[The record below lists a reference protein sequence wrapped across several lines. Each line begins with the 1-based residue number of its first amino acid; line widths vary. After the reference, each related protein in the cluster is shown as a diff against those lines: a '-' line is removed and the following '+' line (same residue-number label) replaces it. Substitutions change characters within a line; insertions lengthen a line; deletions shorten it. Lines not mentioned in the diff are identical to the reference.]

1 MIVGSSFNT
10 KRYLKRNIDTSFI
23 RYLESDYS
31 KHCVSSDISSGWS
44 SLPLKYVYVN
54 NTPTVRTTGQ
64 LPTGEPLDGKT
75 AYDKLLSYWTTTNVT
90 ADELYELGY
99 DLAKKS
105 HDEVFIV
112 NHAKGILCAL

>member
-64 LPTGEPLDGKT
+64 LPTGEPLDGKK
-75 AYDKLLSYWTTTNVT
+75 AYDKLLSYWTTTEVK
-90 ADELYELGY
+90 ADELYKLGH
-99 DLAKKS
+99 DLTDKIYN
-105 HDEVFIV
+105 EVINV
-112 NHAKGILCAL
+112 CEEH